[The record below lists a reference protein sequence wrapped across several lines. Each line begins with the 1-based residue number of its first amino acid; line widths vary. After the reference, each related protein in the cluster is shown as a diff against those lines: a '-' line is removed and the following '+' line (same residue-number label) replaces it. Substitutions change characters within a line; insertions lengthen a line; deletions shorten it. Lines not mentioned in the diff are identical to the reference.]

1 MKVAIPVFKGR
12 ISPVFDWS
20 RELLLLDIE
29 SGEESVRREIS
40 LEGLDPLQ
48 RVEQLAAQRVELL
61 VCGGIS
67 EMLLSAIETC
77 GIRVFPWVAGSLD
90 EVLADLLSTGS
101 PGPQLVMPG
110 CRRRG
115 GPGRGAGRM
124 GNARGQGRGGQG
136 RGFGRGGKGG
146 GKGRGF
152 AGGRGNGFTAGAG
165 DGSDGGKGAGTGR
178 GGKRGKGRGWKQRPE

>member
-29 SGEESVRREIS
+29 PGAESVRREIS

-48 RVEQLAAQRVELL
+48 RVEQLAAHRVELL

-67 EMLLSAIETC
+67 EMLLSTIETR

-90 EVLADLLSTGS
+90 EVLADLLCCGL

-110 CRRRG
+110 CRRPGRAG
-115 GPGRGAGRM
+115 RGPGRM
-124 GNARGQGRGGQG
+124 GYGCGQGRGGKG

-146 GKGRGF
+146 GKGHGF
-152 AGGRGNGFTAGAG
+152 AGGRGNGFAAATG
-165 DGSDGGKGAGTGR
+165 DDSDGGKGTGTGK
-178 GGKRGKGRGWKQRPE
+178 GGKRGKGRR